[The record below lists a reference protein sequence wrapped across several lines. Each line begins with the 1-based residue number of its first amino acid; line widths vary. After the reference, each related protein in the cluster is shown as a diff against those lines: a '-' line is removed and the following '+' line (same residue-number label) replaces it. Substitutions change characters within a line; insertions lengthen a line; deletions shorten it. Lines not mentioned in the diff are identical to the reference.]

1 MQEKIIKKSKKI
13 NLEIGKDYY
22 WCACGLSK
30 DGVFCDGSHKT
41 TNFRP
46 IKFTVT
52 ENKNYFLCSCKK
64 TNNKPFC
71 DGSHSKS

>member
-1 MQEKIIKKSKKI
+1 M
-13 NLEIGKDYY
+13 NLETEKDYY
-22 WCACGLSK
+22 LCACGLSN
-30 DGVFCDGSHKT
+30 DGVFCYGSHKT
-41 TNFRP
+41 TNFQP

-71 DGSHSKS
+71 HGSHSKS